1 MAIHRRL
8 LLAFSAAAA
17 VCGGCSVGP
26 DYQAPEVA
34 LPTLFG
40 TNSREIVTQES
51 APEPDTVRWWQT
63 LRDPELNRLVE
74 RAVASNP
81 DLEIA
86 LTRVQA
92 VRTQQIVVLGS
103 MLPAAEG
110 SAGVGA
116 GTGSSDMAK
125 GRVPQA
131 LDAGT
136 NTRSLNNVNRVAG
149 FDAAWEFDIWGKY
162 RRLLEAVGDDAQA
175 FAQVRNA
182 ALITVISD
190 VARNYVN
197 LRGLQYRLQIT
208 RNAAKAA
215 QSTADLAQARF
226 DRGLTNELD
235 VTLAKRELA
244 SVRAQE
250 PLLNAAIADAE
261 SRLALLVGTF
271 SSDITPGLRTFRGLP
286 HVPSKLRAGVPAD
299 LLRRRPD
306 IQQAERQLAA
316 ATARIGV
323 ATAQLFPTVFA
334 TAGIGLQGG
343 DINQANAAKTPPIQS
358 IWSAGPGAY
367 WPLLDFGRLDAQ
379 ISIQELAAHEQL
391 VNYKR
396 TILTAVEEAGTA
408 IKQYRAQQQRLRE
421 LTVALE
427 QSRRAV
433 SLATERYERGITDF
447 LNLLDA
453 QRQEYAIEDQ
463 AAVAQQ
469 AVIVQYIALYK
480 ALGGGWEMYD
490 ALPPLK
496 EAQPAAAAVVR
507 RVLNNWQ

>member
-1 MAIHRRL
+1 MAVYRRF
-8 LLAFSAAAA
+8 LLACSAAAL
-17 VCGGCSVGP
+17 CGCAVGP
-26 DYQAPEVA
+26 DYEAPEVA
-34 LPTLFG
+34 LPSLFG
-40 TNSREIVTQES
+40 ATSREIVTQET
-51 APEPDTVRWWQT
+51 APNPETIRWWQT
-63 LRDPELNRLVE
+63 LRDPELNRLVDQ
-74 RAVASNP
+74 AIACNP

-92 VRTQQIVVLGS
+92 IRTQQIVVLGS
-103 MLPAAEG
+103 MLPTAEA
-110 SAGVGA
+110 SAGTGA

-125 GRVPQA
+125 GRVPQS

-136 NTRSLNNVNRVAG
+136 NTRGLNNVNRVAG
-149 FDAAWEFDIWGKY
+149 FDASWEFDIWGKY
-162 RRLLEAVGDDAQA
+162 RRLLEAVHDDAQA
-175 FAQVRNA
+175 LAQVRNA

-197 LRGLQYRLQIT
+197 LRGLQFRLQIA
-208 RNAAKAA
+208 RNAVKAA
-215 QSTADLAQARF
+215 QKTAELAQARF

-244 SVRAQE
+244 NLQAQV
-250 PLLNAAIADAE
+250 PLLIAAIADAE
-261 SRLALLVGTF
+261 SRMALLVGTF
-271 SSDITPGLRTFRGLP
+271 SADIDPQLRTFRGLP
-286 HVPSKLRAGVPAD
+286 HVPSKLRPGVPAD

-343 DINQANAAKTPPIQS
+343 DINQANAAKTPPITN

-379 ISIQELAAHEQL
+379 IDIQELAAHEQL
-391 VNYKR
+391 VTYKK
-396 TILTAVEEAGTA
+396 TILTAVEEVDDA
-408 IKQYRAQQQRLRE
+408 IKQYRAQQQRFRE

-469 AVIVQYIALYK
+469 AVIIQYVALYK
-480 ALGGGWEMYD
+480 ALGGGWELYD

-496 EAQPAAAAVVR
+496 EAQPALAASVR
-507 RVLNNWQ
+507 RVLNNWR